1 MRPASV
7 ACGTPKYLPSTRFDW
22 SVDGMN
28 SSLRPLTYSDMS
40 SSHFWAANSA
50 PQITS
55 EKKMSHSPDFARWR
69 WTNWLRCSSAD
80 SGNSLIVALRPC
92 PAYFAL
98 KSLTD
103 LICAPDVSLPV
114 QYVTLPVAP
123 FASASVGAFFA
134 PETFT
139 AWDPP
144 PPDDDEDDPH
154 PARARAVIAGTTRP
168 RRDIALLPR
177 RRLPEAYPGTAEP
190 SPGPAGGPL
199 QGGGQR
205 LQLGLDVAAELQD
218 RVVVVR
224 RRALGHERDVSARP
238 ERDRRQLRHRED
250 LERGARAQQQ

>member
-154 PARARAVIAGTTRP
+154 PSRARAAIAGTTRP

-177 RRLPEAYPGTAEP
+177 RPTTRGYYPRTVEPCPAPRSRSTTAQR
-190 SPGPAGGPL
+190 PAP
-199 QGGGQR
+199 
-205 LQLGLDVAAELQD
+205 AA
-218 RVVVVR
+218 RPRRR
-224 RRALGHERDVSARP
+224 RRASGP
-238 ERDRRQLRHRED
+238 RRRRTASD
-250 LERGARAQQQ
+250 PG